1 MGKPGAILALDSKTF
16 ADGTDLYKW
25 RAITAQ
31 IQQVVSIP
39 MIFRRAWT
47 VSQAYRSGVR
57 TPILE
62 DGNNKKVVVD
72 QSRPNKVKMEE
83 PIPADNEIL
92 AKAFQ
97 EKIRGQVLGNE
108 LSSKAFQE
116 KIREQVLGNEISSA
130 EPHVL
135 KNDFTKRVWKD
146 WATDGVLLNN
156 PEASLSEFESE
167 FDEFVD
173 KLETQSS
180 VKIRQTTLE
189 KSEIL
194 GNLEKAMVESIAAS
208 EKIKKGFVEEQIGEP
223 IAAAQKS
230 ASGSLVV
237 PDKKQLAL
245 GKEFSIYTK
254 GIVVLVGVAVTVLA
268 AVQAVQAAQLYST
281 FKDKISDTAQAVEVY
296 YDTIIDAA
304 RSQQ

>member
-97 EKIRGQVLGNE
+97 EDQRG
-108 LSSKAFQE
+108 
-116 KIREQVLGNEISSA
+116 QVLGNEISSA

-208 EKIKKGFVEEQIGEP
+208 EKIKKGFVEEQIGE
-223 IAAAQKS
+223 
-230 ASGSLVV
+230 
-237 PDKKQLAL
+237 
-245 GKEFSIYTK
+245 
-254 GIVVLVGVAVTVLA
+254 
-268 AVQAVQAAQLYST
+268 
-281 FKDKISDTAQAVEVY
+281 
-296 YDTIIDAA
+296 
-304 RSQQ
+304 

>member
-92 AKAFQ
+92 AKALQ
-97 EKIRGQVLGNE
+97 EKIRG
-108 LSSKAFQE
+108 
-116 KIREQVLGNEISSA
+116 QVLGNEISSA

-194 GNLEKAMVESIAAS
+194 GNLEKTMVESIAAS
-208 EKIKKGFVEEQIGEP
+208 EKIKKGFVDEQIGEP